1 MRVNRAMRFSNS
13 TSARCPALGCALEMI
28 SRRQLYHSH
37 TSLGF
42 LAKASGLAS
51 SSGLYSFQRPPA
63 PRKVGTPLSAEI
75 PAPVKTAN
83 EVACASHSR
92 ACSISPVVLSL
103 QQGGGSHL

>member
-1 MRVNRAMRFSNS
+1 
-13 TSARCPALGCALEMI
+13 MI

-75 PAPVKTAN
+75 PAPVKTAS

-92 ACSISPVVLSL
+92 ACSISPIVLSL
-103 QQGGGSHL
+103 QQGGGCLERNRWAGPPLRKRYSRRQSSVFGR